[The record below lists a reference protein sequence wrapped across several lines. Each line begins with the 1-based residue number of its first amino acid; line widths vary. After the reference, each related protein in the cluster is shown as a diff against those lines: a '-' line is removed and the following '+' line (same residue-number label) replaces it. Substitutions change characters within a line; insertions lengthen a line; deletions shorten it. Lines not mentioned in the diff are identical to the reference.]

1 MEELLHSFHLLLN
14 KDLHMQVHEVCFIF
28 LHVLFTMVYFS
39 SLVFKTGF
47 MFNMTP
53 EKFSEI
59 AENLDP
65 DKPLQVSQA
74 LW

>member
-1 MEELLHSFHLLLN
+1 
-14 KDLHMQVHEVCFIF
+14 
-28 LHVLFTMVYFS
+28 
-39 SLVFKTGF
+39 

-74 LW
+74 EWKVITFSILKSNLFNYWIRYFSKII

>member
-1 MEELLHSFHLLLN
+1 
-14 KDLHMQVHEVCFIF
+14 
-28 LHVLFTMVYFS
+28 
-39 SLVFKTGF
+39 

-74 LW
+74 EWKVITFSILKSNLFNYWIRYFSKFKEFQKVFVY